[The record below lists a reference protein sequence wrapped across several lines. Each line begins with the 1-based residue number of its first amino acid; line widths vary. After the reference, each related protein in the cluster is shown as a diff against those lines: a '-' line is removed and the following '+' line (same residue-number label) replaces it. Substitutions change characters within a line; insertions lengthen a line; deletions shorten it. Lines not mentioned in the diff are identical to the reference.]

1 MLSQYHCITL
11 SLPCHMLSP
20 LCHALLPICHLQ
32 HQSFTRHSVAWKDS
46 LRHQKPCFDGMPG
59 LRRVTLNL
67 NPSIGDRGVK
77 ELVDSLRDDQ
87 WIRGSYS
94 TPHCANWA
102 PALVWSGARG
112 GEGGRE
118 CVVARALPEAHVYL
132 GPHLRL
138 PLLRSL
144 PFTPPVSFPLLS
156 LSWQRSTCSHVVSP
170 PVGPCACRSLCT
182 LTTHLCCWI
191 SEPTS

>member
-1 MLSQYHCITL
+1 MLSQYDCITLSLPCHMLSQYHCITL
-11 SLPCHMLSP
+11 SLLCHMLSP

-102 PALVWSGARG
+102 PALVWSGAWG
-112 GEGGRE
+112 GEGGS
-118 CVVARALPEAHVYL
+118 VWLPEHCQKLMCTWVPTYVYL
-132 GPHLRL
+132 SSAPYFLL
-138 PLLRSL
+138 P
-144 PFTPPVSFPLLS
+144 LS
-156 LSWQRSTCSHVVSP
+156 LS
-170 PVGPCACRSLCT
+170 PCCLC
-182 LTTHLCCWI
+182 HG
-191 SEPTS
+191 SG